1 MFPCLSLEIKGA
13 HYFRPLL
20 VRVRRHVRP
29 IKFTLPSVRHPATL
43 PVPGVWE
50 SVHHAGLAEEPQQNT
65 HGRHLV
71 LSLRQT
77 AGHSQQSEQA
87 HQVWTQLEL
96 ELRWRVCKWF
106 WCDEWGSWGLI
117 VNKEFMLTANHFQ
130 DLILMMATLQST
142 SVISARRS
150 SIIQNLSPATG
161 STTLAT
167 PRVSTASISSPRWG
181 HSTVTS
187 GRSTRRSRARGL
199 SGSSRTQSWTSLSVS
214 RYFTILSDKIYISL
228 FCPIYYFLSVW

>member
-1 MFPCLSLEIKGA
+1 
-13 HYFRPLL
+13 
-20 VRVRRHVRP
+20 
-29 IKFTLPSVRHPATL
+29 
-43 PVPGVWE
+43 
-50 SVHHAGLAEEPQQNT
+50 
-65 HGRHLV
+65 
-71 LSLRQT
+71 
-77 AGHSQQSEQA
+77 
-87 HQVWTQLEL
+87 
-96 ELRWRVCKWF
+96 
-106 WCDEWGSWGLI
+106 
-117 VNKEFMLTANHFQ
+117 MLTANHFQ

-187 GRSTRRSRARGL
+187 GRSTRQSRARGL
-199 SGSSRTQSWTSLSVS
+199 SDSSRTQSWTSLSVS

-228 FCPIYYFLSVW
+228 IVLFTISCPCDNRLVFWKDVLHYKIKARLIMVGRTHLIEGKCVSQGRLSNLQVRQTRQIIRLSNER